1 MPAGLF
7 CVLWGFFLTPSHP
20 REGLWVP
27 VSVTLCC
34 RDALG
39 PWHCARGLGSFALGC
54 CSLAWCPPGPSNLRS
69 GGSKPDLESPSSR
82 RQEHDLRPS
91 LFSAPVLL
99 QAENFTALKL
109 FIDIG
114 FFFKTKWLV
123 KKGNNWSSAGCWLG
137 RDEGCSGLIQLLLVF
152 PSTCMEQQRNTHLF
166 DPFSLHP
173 QGCLCFPKRSKFS
186 CLNTCGDRAGREGFQ
201 PWLT

>member
-123 KKGNNWSSAGCWLG
+123 KKGIIGQALGVGWEGMRGVLASSSSCWFSPAPAWSSKGTPTCLTPFLSIPKGVCASPK
-137 RDEGCSGLIQLLLVF
+137 DPSF
-152 PSTCMEQQRNTHLF
+152 P
-166 DPFSLHP
+166 
-173 QGCLCFPKRSKFS
+173 
-186 CLNTCGDRAGREGFQ
+186 A
-201 PWLT
+201 